1 MHAHAGSI
9 DSMIEWRILLGAHAL
24 LTQTAQQ
31 AQKSGARPP
40 GLGHRDGVPEDQT
53 TN

>member
-9 DSMIEWRILLGAHAL
+9 HSMIERRILLGAHVL

-31 AQKSGARPP
+31 AQKSGAQHP
-40 GLGHRDGVPEDQT
+40 GLGHRDGVPGDQT